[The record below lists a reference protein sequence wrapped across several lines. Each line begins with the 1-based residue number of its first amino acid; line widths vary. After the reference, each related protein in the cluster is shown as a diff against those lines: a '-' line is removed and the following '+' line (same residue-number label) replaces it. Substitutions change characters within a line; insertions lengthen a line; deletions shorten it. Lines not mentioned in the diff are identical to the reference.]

1 MQDRWETRTTEEF
14 WLTMDS
20 IGLTSPERLT
30 LLALKHFATEGG
42 SGVRPGQ
49 ARLHQMTGLGRRTLQ
64 RAVAG
69 LETKGVLEAFRLGR
83 GRTNIYRLTSAFL
96 ALVAKTNRRQSGASS
111 KPTSAR
117 AALVSENRRQ
127 SGASFEFQNG
137 TTSARAAHDQ
147 LRLKSVCVN
156 SSGSRNEE
164 PTSPPTHTSI
174 SDLIRKDQEAHA
186 EVLGIRCPAKIPT
199 GDDLERCVQ
208 ALAQFTGEERGWIHL
223 GHREQTKNKRRFRS
237 YPNAYPRRR
246 GVDRVEL
253 DTAWCMDRVE
263 LGRQI
268 AEASAAEKKA
278 RGVELAD
285 QAERDATSE
294 ERCRVGRARAREARE
309 QLAGRKKS

>member
-1 MQDRWETRTTEEF
+1 MQAA
-14 WLTMDS
+14 
-20 IGLTSPERLT
+20 GLSWSERLT
-30 LLALKHFATEGG
+30 LIALKHFASEGG
-42 SGVRPGQ
+42 QGVRPGVE
-49 ARLHQMTGLGRRTLQ
+49 RLRTMTGLGRRTVIRSIQ
-64 RAVAG
+64 SMEAS
-69 LETKGVLEAFRLGR
+69 GVLRVTRKSGSR
-83 GRTNIYRLTSAFL
+83 TSAT
-96 ALVAKTNRRQSGASS
+96 VA
-111 KPTSAR
+111 P
-117 AALVSENRRQ
+117 VSEW
-127 SGASFEFQNG
+127 AI
-137 TTSARAAHDQ
+137 TTSAREAPDQ
-147 LRLKSVCVN
+147 CHSGTRSLRSLKSVCVN
-156 SSGSRNEE
+156 SSGSLDEE

-174 SDLIRKDQEAHA
+174 SDLIRKDQETHA
-186 EVLGIRCPAKIPT
+186 EVLGIRCPSKIPT
-199 GDDLERCVQ
+199 GDDLKRCVQ
-208 ALAQFTGEERGWIHL
+208 ALAQFTDEERGWIHL
-223 GHREQTKNKRRFRS
+223 GHQKQTQDKRRFRS

>member
-1 MQDRWETRTTEEF
+1 MQAA
-14 WLTMDS
+14 
-20 IGLTSPERLT
+20 GLSWSERLT
-30 LLALKHFATEGG
+30 LIALKHFASEGG
-42 SGVRPGQ
+42 QGVRPGVE
-49 ARLHQMTGLGRRTLQ
+49 RLRTMTGLGRRTVIRSIQ
-64 RAVAG
+64 SMEAS
-69 LETKGVLEAFRLGR
+69 GVLRVTRKSGSR
-83 GRTNIYRLTSAFL
+83 TSAT
-96 ALVAKTNRRQSGASS
+96 VAPVSEWAIT
-111 KPTSAR
+111 TSAR
-117 AALVSENRRQ
+117 EAPDQ
-127 SGASFEFQNG
+127 CHSGTGPEFHNG
-137 TTSARAAHDQ
+137 TTSAREAPDQ
-147 LRLKSVCVN
+147 CHSGTRSLRSLKSVCVN
-156 SSGSRNEE
+156 SSGSLDEE

-174 SDLIRKDQEAHA
+174 SDLIRKDQETHA
-186 EVLGIRCPAKIPT
+186 EVLGIRCPSKIPT
-199 GDDLERCVQ
+199 GDDLKRCVQ
-208 ALAQFTGEERGWIHL
+208 ALAQFTDEERGWIHL
-223 GHREQTKNKRRFRS
+223 GHQKQTQDKRRFRS